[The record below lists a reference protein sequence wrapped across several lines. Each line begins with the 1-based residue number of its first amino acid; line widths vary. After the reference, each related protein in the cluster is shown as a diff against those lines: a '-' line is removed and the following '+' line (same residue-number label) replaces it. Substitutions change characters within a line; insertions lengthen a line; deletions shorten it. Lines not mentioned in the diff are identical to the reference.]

1 MRNGHGGARRGAGR
15 PMRRRNL
22 RPIGALQSILTEDEK
37 HLGLI
42 PVEFS
47 GDSLEFLRATMM
59 GKIWPTRE
67 QIYAAKSILAVEHLA
82 AATIAGRSIDDIRE
96 EVRKEF
102 MGGGDRE
109 DYVEKILDQIRRIR
123 EATPLHE
130 RVHQYLTDDLA
141 DESGQVTD
149 DDQQLIEQVVSLI
162 KARRPAAHPIAQLAL
177 PPSRR

>member
-1 MRNGHGGARRGAGR
+1 
-15 PMRRRNL
+15 L
-22 RPIGALQSILTEDEK
+22 R
-37 HLGLI
+37 
-42 PVEFS
+42 
-47 GDSLEFLRATMM
+47 
-59 GKIWPTRE
+59 
-67 QIYAAKSILAVEHLA
+67 
-82 AATIAGRSIDDIRE
+82 RSIDDIRE

-141 DESGQVTD
+141 DESGHLTD

>member
-15 PMRRRNL
+15 PMGRRNL

-59 GKIWPTRE
+59 GKLWPTRE
-67 QIYAAKSILAVEHLA
+67 QIYAAKSILAVEHPP

-109 DYVEKILDQIRRIR
+109 DYVEKR
-123 EATPLHE
+123 
-130 RVHQYLTDDLA
+130 
-141 DESGQVTD
+141 SW
-149 DDQQLIEQVVSLI
+149 I
-162 KARRPAAHPIAQLAL
+162 KYGAFAL
-177 PPSRR
+177 FQEYACNLVA

>member
-15 PMRRRNL
+15 PMGRRKFATDWGA
-22 RPIGALQSILTEDEK
+22 PIDLDGGRKAFRSCS
-37 HLGLI
+37 
-42 PVEFS
+42 VEFS

-59 GKIWPTRE
+59 GKILADRE
-67 QIYAAKSILAVEHLA
+67 QIYAAKSILAVEHPP

-102 MGGGDRE
+102 MGGGNRE
-109 DYVEKILDQIRRIR
+109 DYIEKILDRIQRIR

-141 DESGQVTD
+141 DESGHLTD
-149 DDQQLIEQVVSLI
+149 DDQQLIEQVVRLI
-162 KARRPAAHPIAQLAL
+162 KARRPSTHPIAQLAL
-177 PPSRR
+177 PPRGR